1 METIMKIP
9 FLFALLAAIITGLIG
24 ISNNRSVNQTCIYMM
39 IAMVIFYF
47 IGTLLKATIT
57 GIVEEQNK
65 LKAQAERE
73 KKEKENQER
82 LRIERE
88 KAEKLG
94 KEQHLGKN
102 LDLVADSNLDDGF
115 TPLDLSQAVRTRM
128 KE

>member
-9 FLFALLAAIITGLIG
+9 LLFALFAAIITGLIG
-24 ISNNRSVNQTCIYMM
+24 INNDKSLNQTCIYMI

-65 LKAQAERE
+65 LKEQAEKE
-73 KKEKENQER
+73 KKEKERQER
-82 LRIERE
+82 QLIE
-88 KAEKLG
+88 
-94 KEQHLGKN
+94 KEQHLGNN
-102 LDLVADSNLDDGF
+102 LDLVADSNIDDGF

>member
-9 FLFALLAAIITGLIG
+9 FLFALFAAIITGLIG
-24 ISNNRSVNQTCIYMM
+24 ISNTKSLNQTCIYMI

-57 GIVEEQNK
+57 GIIEEQNK
-65 LKAQAERE
+65 LKEQVERE
-73 KKEKENQER
+73 KKEKEKQER
-82 LRIERE
+82 LAIEKE
-88 KAEKLG
+88 KAPKLG
-94 KEQHLGKN
+94 KEQHLGNN

>member
-9 FLFALLAAIITGLIG
+9 FLFALFAAIITGLIG
-24 ISNNRSVNQTCIYMM
+24 ITNNKSLNQTCVYMI
-39 IAMVIFYF
+39 IAMAIFYF
-47 IGTLLKATIT
+47 IGTLLKATVT
-57 GIVEEQNK
+57 GIVDEQNK
-65 LKAQAERE
+65 LKEQAERE
-73 KKEKENQER
+73 KKEEENQER

-88 KAEKLG
+88 KAENLA
-94 KEQHLGKN
+94 KEQHLGIN